1 MMQEISLCDI
11 FGIMTKTAYEAVLM
25 GERNVRM
32 EISDFVMR
40 TFVFIPEISG
50 IHRFR
55 YVRACRLSSSL
66 ESSHAIVSRRLAAR
80 ERGA

>member
-11 FGIMTKTAYEAVLM
+11 FGIMTKTPYEAVLM
-25 GERNVRM
+25 GERHVRM
-32 EISDFVMR
+32 EISDFDMR

>member
-1 MMQEISLCDI
+1 MMQEISPCDI
-11 FGIMTKTAYEAVLM
+11 SCITAKAPYEAALM
-25 GERNVRM
+25 GERNVRI

-40 TFVFIPEISG
+40 TFAFIPEISG
-50 IHRFR
+50 IHSFR
-55 YVRACRLSSSL
+55 YARVCRLSFSL

>member
-11 FGIMTKTAYEAVLM
+11 FGIMTKTPYEAALM
-25 GERNVRM
+25 GERHVRM
-32 EISDFVMR
+32 EISDFDMR

-66 ESSHAIVSRRLAAR
+66 ESSHAIVSRRVAAR

>member
-11 FGIMTKTAYEAVLM
+11 FGIMTKTPYEAVLM

>member
-11 FGIMTKTAYEAVLM
+11 FGIMTKTPYEAVLM

-66 ESSHAIVSRRLAAR
+66 ESSHAIVSRRLTAR